1 MMMKN
6 TVFGRNSPYLGT
18 IFVYRDKASKI
29 QNFGLNPM
37 NRHPVSC
44 RMGKP
49 KPIVMYNS
57 HQLFLYYL
65 QLS

>member
-29 QNFGLNPM
+29 QNFGPNLM
-37 NRHPVSC
+37 NRHPVAC
-44 RMGKP
+44 RMSTTT
-49 KPIVMYNS
+49 PIVIYI
-57 HQLFLYYL
+57 
-65 QLS
+65 